1 MLVNYCKKANYD
13 AKILDINLATADY
26 YKLTNETLDAKKKKE
41 LVNKSDSNLVK
52 NSDSDKK
59 SGNISNKNRI
69 KSRAR

>member
-1 MLVNYCKKANYD
+1 MLLNYCKKANYD
-13 AKILDINLATADY
+13 AKILDTNLATADY
-26 YKLTNETLDAKKKKE
+26 YKLTNETLDAKKKE

-52 NSDSDKK
+52 DSGSDKK